1 MKYFSFFSHFSFLDL
16 APDAFTFEAWLR
28 TSDSCHRSAI
38 FSYANR
44 VEDPNADEATR
55 TAAANAF
62 VIFDQ
67 NKLVACHDFE
77 YM

>member
-1 MKYFSFFSHFSFLDL
+1 MNIFFKLIHFSSSDL